1 MSVKNTFLIALLL
14 YLFSCGDKKTE
25 ASLSALD
32 NAREFI
38 QATRSGD
45 FKVAERFLMKDNQNI
60 QIFNDYKKQYDN
72 LPATKK
78 IELSKSAYVINNI
91 DEINDSVIIINYS
104 NGYSD
109 KPMNLKVARKNE
121 KWQVDL
127 K

>member
-1 MSVKNTFLIALLL
+1 MSVKNIFLIAFLLH
-14 YLFSCGDKKTE
+14 LFSCGDKKTE

-32 NAREFI
+32 NVREFI

-45 FKVAERFLMKDNQNI
+45 FKVAERFLMKDDQNI
-60 QIFNDYKKQYDN
+60 EIFNGYKKQYDN

-109 KPMNLKVARKNE
+109 KPMNLKVARKNKE
-121 KWQVDL
+121 WQVDL